1 MVLFYS
7 CGRGIA
13 IRIGLGI
20 IYTIILAFVFLLFF
34 MAFIMSDFGKDTV
47 IRAEMSPN
55 SIYLAEVI
63 DDDQGALGGAT
74 LVNVTRQNRDLYLI
88 IGSIK
93 KDAER
98 IYSGRWGE
106 SFGMTL
112 RWETDNI
119 LYINENR
126 YVIP

>member
-1 MVLFYS
+1 MVLFYLCE
-7 CGRGIA
+7 CGKA
-13 IRIGLGI
+13 IRIGLWI
-20 IYTIILAFVFLLFF
+20 IYTIILTFIFLLFF
-34 MAFIMSDFGKDTV
+34 IALIISDFGKNTV
-47 IRAEMSPN
+47 IRTEMSPN
-55 SIYLAEVI
+55 SIYLVEVI
-63 DDDQGALGGAT
+63 YNDQGALGGAT

-98 IYSGRWGE
+98 IYAGRGSD

-112 RWETDNI
+112 RWETDNV